1 MLENLQ
7 GIGPKTINMLNMMG
21 IYNVLDLLRYYPC
34 RYDIL
39 KRSDISNLRSRD
51 RVVTSGVIDGQP
63 TMIFITEKFR
73 KIIFRVNT
81 GSGILNITVYNR
93 NSLYKDLAQ
102 GKVVTVIGIYD
113 RSKNTVIASS
123 VRFEELPVSPKID
136 SVYRLYNVMSKKGF
150 EKVLKS
156 GMDFILNDS
165 DMDVDSDINRDID
178 KDRDRDVDREL
189 ARVLQGSLPDFII
202 DRYNFL
208 SVRKAIAEVHH
219 PSDITMLKRARKRL
233 KYEEMFN
240 YLIRNRYLA
249 KRIRD
254 GKRYIKRR
262 DFSKDV
268 YGFIEKAGIVLS
280 TSQRE
285 CIGEILGDFNRTGR
299 MYRMIMG
306 DRFSG
311 KFLCGMMGCYFNFL
325 AGHKCVILAGSDR
338 ECEYVMGRIGEIGE
352 KMGMRIGVR
361 GGMERDRDRER
372 EMKGDR
378 DRNLVSASDRASD
391 RDRTSASDRDNK
403 VDSEIDGV
411 YNGGVDGL
419 IGEEMGY
426 GAGGSKSEIDYELL
440 GELRGDDSGRTR
452 NSVKDQNGG
461 FIGEAIYIKERE
473 MVNGDVDGAPT
484 GAAEADFWGDFDVV
498 ICNWNL
504 LRADMSKSDVG
515 LCVVYSGAR
524 GLMDFGAL
532 RIFMDCKADILCI
545 SDVAISEKRDGLLYE
560 GLDVSRVSAGNG
572 NGNGMRPVSVDVR
585 VCKSKDRDV
594 VLRDMEACLD
604 RGRSVVVVQS
614 ERGGSGNGVGDGD
627 VIEGVLRGVS
637 GSEMGE
643 MESGFGEVIQEW
655 FGARSEGDKDMDGD
669 KDKGRN
675 RDRNRDVNLNLN
687 VDVDMDRNRNLEIV
701 RDKSLES
708 DRNLESNGNLESV
721 RNRSLESNGDG
732 DKYRNLGSDRNSDR
746 VVLQTGNDS
755 DKGILLREIGE
766 FISGK
771 ARILLISSEEFDW
784 LDSRGMVEDVIC
796 DGNTGMLVIDGG
808 EEYSLARLH
817 GYRCMMAG
825 NDGKLKRGWN
835 RNGNGNGKLMNKD
848 VMGEEI
854 KNGIDNENNRI
865 NKEINDEIKK
875 EIKNEKND
883 EINKEIK
890 NEKNGS
896 NLERTGTNLENKIE
910 EKIEIRNFYNR
921 DSNLIDENGINDLDK
936 ASKEK
941 RNMIFDIILNDN
953 EKDLEFFE
961 NVMNGFV
968 ISDYDFMYKGNEE
981 FDWVRRGAG
990 GMFICNVKKDFN
1002 MMGRV
1007 KDDVDKYFELF
1018 LDNSTWSE
1026 KVLRG

>member
-165 DMDVDSDINRDID
+165 DMDVDGDINRDID
-178 KDRDRDVDREL
+178 KDGERDVDREL

-372 EMKGDR
+372 NMKGDR
-378 DRNLVSASDRASD
+378 DRNLVSTSDRTND
-391 RDRTSASDRDNK
+391 RDRTSVSDRDNK
-403 VDSEIDGV
+403 VGSEIDGV

-426 GAGGSKSEIDYELL
+426 GAGGSKSDIDYDLL

-461 FIGEAIYIKERE
+461 FIGEAIYNKERK
-473 MVNGDVDGAPT
+473 MVNGDADGAPA
-484 GAAEADFWGDFDVV
+484 GASEADFWGDFDVV

-545 SDVAISEKRDGLLYE
+545 SDVAISEKRDVLLYE
-560 GLDVSRVSAGNG
+560 GLDVSRVSAGD
-572 NGNGMRPVSVDVR
+572 GMRPVSVDVR
-585 VCKSKDRDV
+585 VCKGKDRDA

-614 ERGGSGNGVGDGD
+614 ERGGSGNEVGDGD

-637 GSEMGE
+637 GSEMEE
-643 MESGFGEVIQEW
+643 MESGFGEAVQEW
-655 FGARSEGDKDMDGD
+655 FGARSGGDMDGD
-669 KDKGRN
+669 A
-675 RDRNRDVNLNLN
+675 
-687 VDVDMDRNRNLEIV
+687 
-701 RDKSLES
+701 
-708 DRNLESNGNLESV
+708 
-721 RNRSLESNGDG
+721 DG

-784 LDSRGMVEDVIC
+784 LDSRGMVENIIC
-796 DGNTGMLVIDGG
+796 DGNMGMLVIDGG

-825 NDGKLKRGWN
+825 DDGKLKRGWN
-835 RNGNGNGKLMNKD
+835 GNGKMINKEA
-848 VMGEEI
+848 MGEEI
-854 KNGIDNENNRI
+854 KNGIKNGNNRI
-865 NKEINDEIKK
+865 NKEVSK
-875 EIKNEKND
+875 

-921 DSNLIDENGINDLDK
+921 ESDLIEEKGINDLDK

-1002 MMGRV
+1002 MMERV

-1018 LDNSTWSE
+1018 LDNSTWSV

>member
-165 DMDVDSDINRDID
+165 DMDVDGDINRDID
-178 KDRDRDVDREL
+178 KDGDRDVDREL
-189 ARVLQGSLPDFII
+189 ARMLQGSLPDFII

-208 SVRKAIAEVHH
+208 PVRKAIAEVHH

-249 KRIRD
+249 KRIRES
-254 GKRYIKRR
+254 KRYIKRR

-338 ECEYVMGRIGEIGE
+338 ECAYVMGRIGEIGE

-361 GGMERDRDRER
+361 GGMERERDRER
-372 EMKGDR
+372 NMKGDR
-378 DRNLVSASDRASD
+378 DRNLVSASDRTND
-391 RDRTSASDRDNK
+391 RDRTSVSDRDNK
-403 VDSEIDGV
+403 VGSEIDGV

-426 GAGGSKSEIDYELL
+426 GAGGSKSDIDYDLL
-440 GELRGDDSGRTR
+440 GGLRGDDSDRTR

-461 FIGEAIYIKERE
+461 FIGEAIYNKERK
-473 MVNGDVDGAPT
+473 MVNGDADGAPT

-532 RIFMDCKADILCI
+532 RIFMDGKADILCI

-560 GLDVSRVSAGNG
+560 GLDVSRVSAGD
-572 NGNGMRPVSVDVR
+572 GMRPVSVDVR
-585 VCKSKDRDV
+585 VCKGKDRDA

-614 ERGGSGNGVGDGD
+614 ERGGSGNEVGDGD

-637 GSEMGE
+637 GSEMEE
-643 MESGFGEVIQEW
+643 MEIGFGEALQEW
-655 FGARSEGDKDMDGD
+655 FGARSEGDMDGD
-669 KDKGRN
+669 A
-675 RDRNRDVNLNLN
+675 
-687 VDVDMDRNRNLEIV
+687 
-701 RDKSLES
+701 
-708 DRNLESNGNLESV
+708 
-721 RNRSLESNGDG
+721 DG
-732 DKYRNLGSDRNSDR
+732 DMDRNSDR

-755 DKGILLREIGE
+755 DKEILLREIGE

-784 LDSRGMVEDVIC
+784 LDSRGMVEDIIC
-796 DGNTGMLVIDGG
+796 DGNMGMLVIDGG

-825 NDGKLKRGWN
+825 DDGKLKRDW
-835 RNGNGNGKLMNKD
+835 NGNGKMINKEA
-848 VMGEEI
+848 MGEEI
-854 KNGIDNENNRI
+854 KNGIKNGNNRI
-865 NKEINDEIKK
+865 NKEVSK
-875 EIKNEKND
+875 

-921 DSNLIDENGINDLDK
+921 ESDLIEEKGINDLDK

>member
-1 MLENLQ
+1 MDYIRKGVWNMLENLQ

-165 DMDVDSDINRDID
+165 DMDVDGDINRDID
-178 KDRDRDVDREL
+178 KDGERDVDREL

-372 EMKGDR
+372 NMKGDR
-378 DRNLVSASDRASD
+378 DRNLVSTSDRTND
-391 RDRTSASDRDNK
+391 RDRTSVSDRDNK
-403 VDSEIDGV
+403 VGSEIDGV

-426 GAGGSKSEIDYELL
+426 GAGGSKSDIDYDLL

-461 FIGEAIYIKERE
+461 FIGEAIYNKERK
-473 MVNGDVDGAPT
+473 MVNGDADGAPT

-524 GLMDFGAL
+524 GLLDFGAL
-532 RIFMDCKADILCI
+532 RIFMDGKADILCI

-560 GLDVSRVSAGNG
+560 GLDVSRVSAGD
-572 NGNGMRPVSVDVR
+572 GMRPVSVDVR
-585 VCKSKDRDV
+585 VCKGKDRDA

-614 ERGGSGNGVGDGD
+614 ERGGSGNEVGDGD

-637 GSEMGE
+637 GSEMEE
-643 MESGFGEVIQEW
+643 MESGFGEALQEW
-655 FGARSEGDKDMDGD
+655 FGARSEGDMDGN
-669 KDKGRN
+669 RN
-675 RDRNRDVNLNLN
+675 VNLN
-687 VDVDMDRNRNLEIV
+687 VDVDGNLVSGDRSLESDRNLEENRNLESV

-708 DRNLESNGNLESV
+708 DR
-721 RNRSLESNGDG
+721 DG
-732 DKYRNLGSDRNSDR
+732 DKYSNLGSDRNSDR

-784 LDSRGMVEDVIC
+784 LDSRGMVEDIIC
-796 DGNTGMLVIDGG
+796 VGNMGMLVIDGG

-835 RNGNGNGKLMNKD
+835 GNGKMINKEA
-848 VMGEEI
+848 MGEEI
-854 KNGIDNENNRI
+854 KNGIKNGNNRI
-865 NKEINDEIKK
+865 NKEVSK
-875 EIKNEKND
+875 

-921 DSNLIDENGINDLDK
+921 ESDLIEEKGINDLDK

>member
-21 IYNVLDLLRYYPC
+21 IYNVFDLIRYYPC

-165 DMDVDSDINRDID
+165 DMDVDGDINRDID
-178 KDRDRDVDREL
+178 KDGDRDVDREL

-208 SVRKAIAEVHH
+208 PVRKAIAEVHH

-285 CIGEILGDFNRTGR
+285 CIGDILGDFNRTGR

-372 EMKGDR
+372 NMKGDR

-391 RDRTSASDRDNK
+391 RDNK
-403 VDSEIDGV
+403 VGSEIDGASD
-411 YNGGVDGL
+411 GGFDGL

-426 GAGGSKSEIDYELL
+426 GAGGSKSEIDYDLL
-440 GELRGDDSGRTR
+440 GELRGDVSDRAR
-452 NSVKDQNGG
+452 DSVKAQNGG
-461 FIGEAIYIKERE
+461 FIGEAIYNKERE
-473 MVNGDVDGAPT
+473 MVNGDADGAVV
-484 GAAEADFWGDFDVV
+484 GASEADFWGDFDVV

-585 VCKSKDRDV
+585 VCKGKDRDA

-614 ERGGSGNGVGDGD
+614 ERGGSGNGAGDGD

-643 MESGFGEVIQEW
+643 MEIGFGEALQEW
-655 FGARSEGDKDMDGD
+655 FGARSEGEMDGD
-669 KDKGRN
+669 VDGDM
-675 RDRNRDVNLNLN
+675 DRNVNLN
-687 VDVDMDRNRNLEIV
+687 VDGNLVSGDRSLESDRNLESV

-708 DRNLESNGNLESV
+708 DR
-721 RNRSLESNGDG
+721 DG

-766 FISGK
+766 FMSGK

-784 LDSRGMVEDVIC
+784 LDSRGMVEDIIC
-796 DGNTGMLVIDGG
+796 DGNMGMLVIDGG

-835 RNGNGNGKLMNKD
+835 GNGKLMNKD

-854 KNGIDNENNRI
+854 KNG
-865 NKEINDEIKK
+865 
-875 EIKNEKND
+875 
-883 EINKEIK
+883 
-890 NEKNGS
+890 KNGS

-921 DSNLIDENGINDLDK
+921 ESDLIEEKSINDLDK

-1002 MMGRV
+1002 MMERV

>member
-150 EKVLKS
+150 EKILKS

-165 DMDVDSDINRDID
+165 DMDVDGDINRDID
-178 KDRDRDVDREL
+178 KDGDRDVDREL
-189 ARVLQGSLPDFII
+189 ARMLQGSLPDFII

-268 YGFIEKAGIVLS
+268 YGFIEEEGIVLS

-306 DRFSG
+306 DRYSG

-325 AGHKCVILAGSDR
+325 AGHKCVILVGSDR

-361 GGMERDRDRER
+361 GGMERDRDR
-372 EMKGDR
+372 
-378 DRNLVSASDRASD
+378 NLVSASDRASD
-391 RDRTSASDRDNK
+391 RDNK
-403 VDSEIDGV
+403 VGSEIDGV

-426 GAGGSKSEIDYELL
+426 GAGGSKSDIDYDLL
-440 GELRGDDSGRTR
+440 GELRGDDSGRIR

-461 FIGEAIYIKERE
+461 FIGEAIYNKERE
-473 MVNGDVDGAPT
+473 MVNGDADGAPT
-484 GAAEADFWGDFDVV
+484 GASEADFWGDFDVV

-515 LCVVYSGAR
+515 LCVVYSGVR

-585 VCKSKDRDV
+585 VCKGKDRDA

-643 MESGFGEVIQEW
+643 MEIGFGEAVQEW
-655 FGARSEGDKDMDGD
+655 FGARCEGDIDGD
-669 KDKGRN
+669 IDGDVDGDM
-675 RDRNRDVNLNLN
+675 DRNRNVNLN
-687 VDVDMDRNRNLEIV
+687 VDVDGNSVSGDR
-701 RDKSLES
+701 SLES
-708 DRNLESNGNLESV
+708 DRNLEENRNLESV
-721 RNRSLESNGDG
+721 GDRSLESNGD
-732 DKYRNLGSDRNSDR
+732 KYRNLESDRNSDR

-784 LDSRGMVEDVIC
+784 LDSRGMVEDIIC
-796 DGNTGMLVIDGG
+796 DGNMGMLVIDGG

-825 NDGKLKRGWN
+825 NNGKLKRDW
-835 RNGNGNGKLMNKD
+835 NGNGKLMNKD

-854 KNGIDNENNRI
+854 KNGIKNGIKNENNR
-865 NKEINDEIKK
+865 
-875 EIKNEKND
+875 
-883 EINKEIK
+883 INKEIK

-921 DSNLIDENGINDLDK
+921 ESDLIEEKGINDLDK

>member
-1 MLENLQ
+1 MDYIRKGVWNMLENLQ

-21 IYNVLDLLRYYPC
+21 IYNVLDLIRYYPC

-178 KDRDRDVDREL
+178 KDGDRDVDREL
-189 ARVLQGSLPDFII
+189 ARMLQGSLPDFII

-208 SVRKAIAEVHH
+208 PVRKAIVEVHH

-311 KFLCGMMGCYFNFL
+311 NFLCGMMGCYFNFL
-325 AGHKCVILAGSDR
+325 AGHKCVILVGSDR

-361 GGMERDRDRER
+361 GGMERERDRER
-372 EMKGDR
+372 NMKGDR
-378 DRNLVSASDRASD
+378 DRNLVSASDRTND
-391 RDRTSASDRDNK
+391 RDRTSVSDRDNK
-403 VDSEIDGV
+403 VGSEIDGV

-426 GAGGSKSEIDYELL
+426 GAGGSKSDIDYDLL

-461 FIGEAIYIKERE
+461 FIGESIYNKERK
-473 MVNGDVDGAPT
+473 MVNGDADGAPT

-560 GLDVSRVSAGNG
+560 GLDVSRVSAGD
-572 NGNGMRPVSVDVR
+572 GMRPVSVDVR
-585 VCKSKDRDV
+585 VCKGKDRDA

-614 ERGGSGNGVGDGD
+614 ERGGSGNEVGDGD
-627 VIEGVLRGVS
+627 VIEGVLRDVS
-637 GSEMGE
+637 GSEMEE
-643 MESGFGEVIQEW
+643 MESGFGEALQEW
-655 FGARSEGDKDMDGD
+655 FGARSEGDMDGN
-669 KDKGRN
+669 RN
-675 RDRNRDVNLNLN
+675 VNLN
-687 VDVDMDRNRNLEIV
+687 VDVDGNLVSGDR
-701 RDKSLES
+701 SLES
-708 DRNLESNGNLESV
+708 DR
-721 RNRSLESNGDG
+721 DG

-784 LDSRGMVEDVIC
+784 LDSRGMVEDIIC
-796 DGNTGMLVIDGG
+796 DGNMGMLVIDGG

-825 NDGKLKRGWN
+825 DDGKLKRGWN
-835 RNGNGNGKLMNKD
+835 GNGKMINKEA
-848 VMGEEI
+848 MGEEI
-854 KNGIDNENNRI
+854 KNG
-865 NKEINDEIKK
+865 
-875 EIKNEKND
+875 
-883 EINKEIK
+883 IK

-921 DSNLIDENGINDLDK
+921 ESDLIEEKGINDLDK

-1002 MMGRV
+1002 MMERV

>member
-156 GMDFILNDS
+156 GMDFILIDS

-178 KDRDRDVDREL
+178 KDGDSDVDREL

-208 SVRKAIAEVHH
+208 PVRKAIAEVHH

-285 CIGEILGDFNRTGR
+285 CIGDILGDFNRTGR

-325 AGHKCVILAGSDR
+325 AGHKCVILVGSDR

-378 DRNLVSASDRASD
+378 DLVSASDRASD
-391 RDRTSASDRDNK
+391 RDRASDSDRDNK
-403 VDSEIDGV
+403 VGSEIDGV

-426 GAGGSKSEIDYELL
+426 GAGGSKSDIDYDLL
-440 GELRGDDSGRTR
+440 GELRGDVSDRTR

-461 FIGEAIYIKERE
+461 FIGEVIYNKERE
-473 MVNGDVDGAPT
+473 MVNGDADGVAE

-572 NGNGMRPVSVDVR
+572 NGNGNGMRPVSVDVR
-585 VCKSKDRDV
+585 VCKGKDRDA

-643 MESGFGEVIQEW
+643 MEIGFGEALQEW
-655 FGARSEGDKDMDGD
+655 FGARSEGDIDGD
-669 KDKGRN
+669 
-675 RDRNRDVNLNLN
+675 
-687 VDVDMDRNRNLEIV
+687 VDGDMDRNRNVNLNV
-701 RDKSLES
+701 DGDGNSVSGDRSLES
-708 DRNLESNGNLESV
+708 DR
-721 RNRSLESNGDG
+721 DG

-766 FISGK
+766 FMSGK

-784 LDSRGMVEDVIC
+784 LDSRGMVEDIIC
-796 DGNTGMLVIDGG
+796 DGNMGMLVIDGG

-825 NDGKLKRGWN
+825 NDGKLKRDW
-835 RNGNGNGKLMNKD
+835 NGNGKLMNKD

-854 KNGIDNENNRI
+854 KNGIKNGNNRI
-865 NKEINDEIKK
+865 NKEINKVINKEKK
-875 EIKNEKND
+875 NEKNNEIKNEKND
-883 EINKEIK
+883 
-890 NEKNGS
+890 S
-896 NLERTGTNLENKIE
+896 NLEKTGTNLENKIE

-921 DSNLIDENGINDLDK
+921 KSDLIEEKGINDLDK

-1002 MMGRV
+1002 MMERV

>member
-21 IYNVLDLLRYYPC
+21 IYNVLDLIRYYPC

-165 DMDVDSDINRDID
+165 DMDVDGDINRDID
-178 KDRDRDVDREL
+178 KDGDRDVDREL
-189 ARVLQGSLPDFII
+189 ARMLQGSLPDFII

-208 SVRKAIAEVHH
+208 PVRKAIAEVHH

-249 KRIRD
+249 KRIRES
-254 GKRYIKRR
+254 KRYIKRR

-311 KFLCGMMGCYFNFL
+311 NFLCGMMGCYFNFL
-325 AGHKCVILAGSDR
+325 AGHKCVILVGSDR

-361 GGMERDRDRER
+361 GGMERERDRER
-372 EMKGDR
+372 NMKGDR
-378 DRNLVSASDRASD
+378 DRNLVSASDRTND
-391 RDRTSASDRDNK
+391 RDRTSVSDRDNK
-403 VDSEIDGV
+403 VGSEIDGV

-426 GAGGSKSEIDYELL
+426 GAGGSKSDIDYDLL

-461 FIGEAIYIKERE
+461 FIGEAIYNKERK
-473 MVNGDVDGAPT
+473 MVNGDADGAPT

-515 LCVVYSGAR
+515 LCGVYRGAR

-560 GLDVSRVSAGNG
+560 GLDVSRVSAGD
-572 NGNGMRPVSVDVR
+572 GMRPVSVDVR
-585 VCKSKDRDV
+585 VCKGKDRDA

-614 ERGGSGNGVGDGD
+614 ERGGSGNEVGDGD
-627 VIEGVLRGVS
+627 VIEGVLRDVS
-637 GSEMGE
+637 GSEMEE
-643 MESGFGEVIQEW
+643 MESGFGEALQEW
-655 FGARSEGDKDMDGD
+655 FGARSEGDMDGN
-669 KDKGRN
+669 RN
-675 RDRNRDVNLNLN
+675 VNLN
-687 VDVDMDRNRNLEIV
+687 VDVDGNLVSGDR
-701 RDKSLES
+701 SLES
-708 DRNLESNGNLESV
+708 DR
-721 RNRSLESNGDG
+721 DG

-784 LDSRGMVEDVIC
+784 LDSRGMVEDIIC
-796 DGNTGMLVIDGG
+796 DGNMGMLVIDGG

-825 NDGKLKRGWN
+825 DDGKLKRGW
-835 RNGNGNGKLMNKD
+835 NGNGKLMNKD

-854 KNGIDNENNRI
+854 KNGIKNGNNRI
-865 NKEINDEIKK
+865 NKEVSK
-875 EIKNEKND
+875 

-921 DSNLIDENGINDLDK
+921 ESDLIEEKGINDLDK

>member
-165 DMDVDSDINRDID
+165 DMDVDSDINRNID
-178 KDRDRDVDREL
+178 KNGDRDVDREL
-189 ARVLQGSLPDFII
+189 ARMLQGSLPDFII

-208 SVRKAIAEVHH
+208 PVRKAIAEVHH

-325 AGHKCVILAGSDR
+325 AGHKCVILVGSDR

-361 GGMERDRDRER
+361 GGMERDRDRGR
-372 EMKGDR
+372 NMKGDG
-378 DRNLVSASDRASD
+378 DRNRNLASASDMDRNSDGASD
-391 RDRTSASDRDNK
+391 GVSDRTSDRTSASDRDNK
-403 VDSEIDGV
+403 VGSEIDGV

-419 IGEEMGY
+419 IGEEMDY
-426 GAGGSKSEIDYELL
+426 GAVGSKSDIDYDLL
-440 GELRGDDSGRTR
+440 GELRGDVSDRAR
-452 NSVKDQNGG
+452 NSVKAQNGG
-461 FIGEAIYIKERE
+461 FIGEAIYNKERE
-473 MVNGDVDGAPT
+473 MVNGDADGAVV

-504 LRADMSKSDVG
+504 LRADMCKSDVG

-524 GLMDFGAL
+524 GLLDFGAL

-585 VCKSKDRDV
+585 VCKGKDRDA

-604 RGRSVVVVQS
+604 MGRSVVVVQS
-614 ERGGSGNGVGDGD
+614 EKGGSGNGAGDGD

-643 MESGFGEVIQEW
+643 MESGFGEVLQEW

-669 KDKGRN
+669 KDK
-675 RDRNRDVNLNLN
+675 D
-687 VDVDMDRNRNLEIV
+687 RNLESV

-708 DRNLESNGNLESV
+708 DRNLESNWNLESV

-784 LDSRGMVEDVIC
+784 LDSRGIVEDVIC

-808 EEYSLARLH
+808 RSIVWL
-817 GYRCMMAG
+817 GCT
-825 NDGKLKRGWN
+825 
-835 RNGNGNGKLMNKD
+835 
-848 VMGEEI
+848 
-854 KNGIDNENNRI
+854 GI
-865 NKEINDEIKK
+865 
-875 EIKNEKND
+875 
-883 EINKEIK
+883 
-890 NEKNGS
+890 G
-896 NLERTGTNLENKIE
+896 
-910 EKIEIRNFYNR
+910 
-921 DSNLIDENGINDLDK
+921 
-936 ASKEK
+936 
-941 RNMIFDIILNDN
+941 
-953 EKDLEFFE
+953 
-961 NVMNGFV
+961 V
-968 ISDYDFMYKGNEE
+968 
-981 FDWVRRGAG
+981 
-990 GMFICNVKKDFN
+990 
-1002 MMGRV
+1002 
-1007 KDDVDKYFELF
+1007 
-1018 LDNSTWSE
+1018 
-1026 KVLRG
+1026 

>member
-1 MLENLQ
+1 MDYIRKGVWNMLENLQ

-21 IYNVLDLLRYYPC
+21 IYNVLDLIRYYPC

-178 KDRDRDVDREL
+178 KDGDRDVDREL
-189 ARVLQGSLPDFII
+189 ARMLQGSLPDFII

-208 SVRKAIAEVHH
+208 PVRKAIVEVHH

-311 KFLCGMMGCYFNFL
+311 NFLCGMMGCYFNFL
-325 AGHKCVILAGSDR
+325 AGHKCVILVGSDR

-361 GGMERDRDRER
+361 GGMERERDRER
-372 EMKGDR
+372 NMKGDR
-378 DRNLVSASDRASD
+378 DRNLVSASDRTND
-391 RDRTSASDRDNK
+391 RDRTSVSDRDNK
-403 VDSEIDGV
+403 VGSEIDGV

-426 GAGGSKSEIDYELL
+426 GAGGSKSDIDYDLL

-461 FIGEAIYIKERE
+461 FIGESIYNKERK
-473 MVNGDVDGAPT
+473 MVNGDADGAPT

-524 GLMDFGAL
+524 GLLDFGAL
-532 RIFMDCKADILCI
+532 RIFMDGKADILCI

-560 GLDVSRVSAGNG
+560 GLDVSRVSAGD
-572 NGNGMRPVSVDVR
+572 GMRPVSVDVR
-585 VCKSKDRDV
+585 VCKGKDRDA

-614 ERGGSGNGVGDGD
+614 ERGGSGNEVGDGD
-627 VIEGVLRGVS
+627 VIEGVLRDVS
-637 GSEMGE
+637 GSEMEE
-643 MESGFGEVIQEW
+643 MESGFGEALQEW
-655 FGARSEGDKDMDGD
+655 FGARSEGDMDGN
-669 KDKGRN
+669 RN
-675 RDRNRDVNLNLN
+675 VNLN
-687 VDVDMDRNRNLEIV
+687 VDVDGNLVSGDRSLESDRNLEENRNLESV

-708 DRNLESNGNLESV
+708 DR
-721 RNRSLESNGDG
+721 DG

-784 LDSRGMVEDVIC
+784 LDSRGMVEDIIC
-796 DGNTGMLVIDGG
+796 DGNMGMLVIDGG

-825 NDGKLKRGWN
+825 DDGKLKRGWN
-835 RNGNGNGKLMNKD
+835 GNGKMINKEA
-848 VMGEEI
+848 MGEEI
-854 KNGIDNENNRI
+854 KNG
-865 NKEINDEIKK
+865 
-875 EIKNEKND
+875 
-883 EINKEIK
+883 IK

-921 DSNLIDENGINDLDK
+921 ESDLIEEKGINDLDK

-1002 MMGRV
+1002 MMERV

>member
-165 DMDVDSDINRDID
+165 DMDVDGDINRDID
-178 KDRDRDVDREL
+178 KDGDRDVDREL

-208 SVRKAIAEVHH
+208 PVRKAIAEVHH

-325 AGHKCVILAGSDR
+325 AGHKCVILVGSDR

-378 DRNLVSASDRASD
+378 DRNLVSASDR
-391 RDRTSASDRDNK
+391 DRTSANDRASDRDNK
-403 VDSEIDGV
+403 VGSEIDGV

-426 GAGGSKSEIDYELL
+426 GAGGSKSDIDYDLL

-452 NSVKDQNGG
+452 NSVKAQNGG
-461 FIGEAIYIKERE
+461 FIGEAIYNKERE
-473 MVNGDVDGAPT
+473 MVNGDADGAPT

-585 VCKSKDRDV
+585 VCKGKDRDA

-643 MESGFGEVIQEW
+643 MESGFGEVLQEW
-655 FGARSEGDKDMDGD
+655 FGARSEGDMDGD
-669 KDKGRN
+669 VDGDM
-675 RDRNRDVNLNLN
+675 DRNRNVNLN
-687 VDVDMDRNRNLEIV
+687 VDVDGNLVSGDR
-701 RDKSLES
+701 SLES
-708 DRNLESNGNLESV
+708 DRNLEENRNLESV
-721 RNRSLESNGDG
+721 GDRSLESNG

-784 LDSRGMVEDVIC
+784 LDSRGMVEDIIC
-796 DGNTGMLVIDGG
+796 DGNMGMLVIDGG

-825 NDGKLKRGWN
+825 NDGKLKRDWN
-835 RNGNGNGKLMNKD
+835 GDGKLMNKD

-854 KNGIDNENNRI
+854 KNG
-865 NKEINDEIKK
+865 
-875 EIKNEKND
+875 
-883 EINKEIK
+883 IK

-921 DSNLIDENGINDLDK
+921 ESDLIEEKGINDLDK

-1002 MMGRV
+1002 MMERV

>member
-39 KRSDISNLRSRD
+39 NSSDISNLRSRD

-178 KDRDRDVDREL
+178 KDGDRDVDMEL

-249 KRIRD
+249 KRIRES
-254 GKRYIKRR
+254 KRYIKRR

-325 AGHKCVILAGSDR
+325 AGHKCVILVGSDR

-361 GGMERDRDRER
+361 GGMERDRDMGRN
-372 EMKGDR
+372 MKGDR
-378 DRNLVSASDRASD
+378 KGNLVSASDRASD
-391 RDRTSASDRDNK
+391 RDRTSDRANK
-403 VDSEIDGV
+403 VGSEIDGV

-426 GAGGSKSEIDYELL
+426 GAGGSKSDIDYDLL
-440 GELRGDDSGRTR
+440 GELRGDVSDRTR

-461 FIGEAIYIKERE
+461 FIGEAIYNKERE
-473 MVNGDVDGAPT
+473 MVNGDADGVAE

-585 VCKSKDRDV
+585 VCKGKDRDA

-604 RGRSVVVVQS
+604 MGRSVVVVQS
-614 ERGGSGNGVGDGD
+614 EKGGSGNGAGDGD

-643 MESGFGEVIQEW
+643 MESGFGEVLQEW

-669 KDKGRN
+669 KDK
-675 RDRNRDVNLNLN
+675 D
-687 VDVDMDRNRNLEIV
+687 RNLESV

-708 DRNLESNGNLESV
+708 DRNLESNWNLESV

-784 LDSRGMVEDVIC
+784 LDSRGIVEDVIC

-825 NDGKLKRGWN
+825 DDGKLKRDL
-835 RNGNGNGKLMNKD
+835 NGNGNGKLMNKD

-865 NKEINDEIKK
+865 NNKINK
-875 EIKNEKND
+875 EIKSENNNEIKNK
-883 EINKEIK
+883 EIDKEIK

-921 DSNLIDENGINDLDK
+921 ESNLIEEKGINDLAK

-990 GMFICNVKKDFN
+990 GMFICNVKRDFN

-1026 KVLRG
+1026 KVLWG

>member
-165 DMDVDSDINRDID
+165 DMDVDGDINRDID
-178 KDRDRDVDREL
+178 KDGERDVDREL

-372 EMKGDR
+372 NMKGDR
-378 DRNLVSASDRASD
+378 DRNLVSTSDRTND
-391 RDRTSASDRDNK
+391 RDRTSVSDRDNK
-403 VDSEIDGV
+403 VGSEIDGV

-426 GAGGSKSEIDYELL
+426 GAGGSKSDIDYDLL

-461 FIGEAIYIKERE
+461 FIGEAIYNKERK
-473 MVNGDVDGAPT
+473 MVNGDADGAPT

-524 GLMDFGAL
+524 GLLDFGAL
-532 RIFMDCKADILCI
+532 RIFMDGKADILCI

-560 GLDVSRVSAGNG
+560 GLDVSRVSAGD
-572 NGNGMRPVSVDVR
+572 GMRPVSVDVR
-585 VCKSKDRDV
+585 VCKGKDRDA

-614 ERGGSGNGVGDGD
+614 ERGGSGNEVGDGD

-637 GSEMGE
+637 GSEMEE
-643 MESGFGEVIQEW
+643 MESGFGEALQEW
-655 FGARSEGDKDMDGD
+655 FGARSEGDMDGN
-669 KDKGRN
+669 RN
-675 RDRNRDVNLNLN
+675 VNLN
-687 VDVDMDRNRNLEIV
+687 VDVDGNLVSGDR
-701 RDKSLES
+701 SLES
-708 DRNLESNGNLESV
+708 DR
-721 RNRSLESNGDG
+721 DG

-784 LDSRGMVEDVIC
+784 LDSRGMVEDIIC
-796 DGNTGMLVIDGG
+796 VGNMGMLVIDGG

-835 RNGNGNGKLMNKD
+835 GNGKMINKEA
-848 VMGEEI
+848 MGEEI
-854 KNGIDNENNRI
+854 KNGIKNGNNRI
-865 NKEINDEIKK
+865 NKEVSK
-875 EIKNEKND
+875 

-921 DSNLIDENGINDLDK
+921 ESDLIEEKGINDLDK

>member
-178 KDRDRDVDREL
+178 KEGDRDVDREL

-208 SVRKAIAEVHH
+208 PVRKAIAEVHH

-240 YLIRNRYLA
+240 YLLRNRYLA

-285 CIGEILGDFNRTGR
+285 CIGDILGDFNRVGR

-325 AGHKCVILAGSDR
+325 AGHKCVILVGSDR

-361 GGMERDRDRER
+361 GGMERDRDMER
-372 EMKGDR
+372 NMKGDR
-378 DRNLVSASDRASD
+378 KGNLVSASDRASD
-391 RDRTSASDRDNK
+391 MDRTSDSDRDNK
-403 VDSEIDGV
+403 VGSEIDGV

-426 GAGGSKSEIDYELL
+426 GAGGSKSDIDYDLL
-440 GELRGDDSGRTR
+440 GELRGDVSDRAR

-461 FIGEAIYIKERE
+461 FIGEAIYNKERE
-473 MVNGDVDGAPT
+473 MVNGDADGVAE

-504 LRADMSKSDVG
+504 LRADMSKCDVG

-572 NGNGMRPVSVDVR
+572 NGMRPVSVDVR
-585 VCKSKDRDV
+585 VCKGKDRDA

-614 ERGGSGNGVGDGD
+614 ERGESGNGVGDGD

-643 MESGFGEVIQEW
+643 MEIGFGEALQEW
-655 FGARSEGDKDMDGD
+655 FGARSEGDMDGD
-669 KDKGRN
+669 
-675 RDRNRDVNLNLN
+675 
-687 VDVDMDRNRNLEIV
+687 VDGDMDRNRNVNLNVDGNLGSGDRSLESDRNLESV

-708 DRNLESNGNLESV
+708 DR
-721 RNRSLESNGDG
+721 DG

-746 VVLQTGNDS
+746 VVLQTRNDS

-784 LDSRGMVEDVIC
+784 LDSRGMVEDIIC
-796 DGNTGMLVIDGG
+796 DGNMGMLVIDGG

-835 RNGNGNGKLMNKD
+835 GNGKLMNKE

-854 KNGIDNENNRI
+854 KNENNRI
-865 NKEINDEIKK
+865 NKVINK
-875 EIKNEKND
+875 EIKNEKN
-883 EINKEIK
+883 NEIK

-921 DSNLIDENGINDLDK
+921 ESDLIEEKSINDLDK

>member
-1 MLENLQ
+1 MDYIRKGVWNMLENLQ

-178 KDRDRDVDREL
+178 KDGDRDVDREL

-361 GGMERDRDRER
+361 GGMERERDRER
-372 EMKGDR
+372 NMKGDR
-378 DRNLVSASDRASD
+378 ARNRNLASASDMDRNIDGASD
-391 RDRTSASDRDNK
+391 
-403 VDSEIDGV
+403 
-411 YNGGVDGL
+411 GGFDGL

-426 GAGGSKSEIDYELL
+426 GAGGSKSEIDYDLL
-440 GELRGDDSGRTR
+440 GELRGDVSDRAR
-452 NSVKDQNGG
+452 DSVKAQNGG
-461 FIGEAIYIKERE
+461 FIGEAIYNKERE
-473 MVNGDVDGAPT
+473 MVNGAADGAAV

-504 LRADMSKSDVG
+504 LRADMCKSDVG
-515 LCVVYSGAR
+515 LCLVYSGAR

-585 VCKSKDRDV
+585 VCKGKDRDV

-614 ERGGSGNGVGDGD
+614 ERGGSGNEVGDGD

-643 MESGFGEVIQEW
+643 MEIGFGEALQEW
-655 FGARSEGDKDMDGD
+655 FGARSEGDIDGD
-669 KDKGRN
+669 
-675 RDRNRDVNLNLN
+675 
-687 VDVDMDRNRNLEIV
+687 VDGDMDRNRNVNLNV
-701 RDKSLES
+701 DGDGNSVSGDRSLES
-708 DRNLESNGNLESV
+708 DRNLEENRNLESV
-721 RNRSLESNGDG
+721 GDRSLESNGD
-732 DKYRNLGSDRNSDR
+732 KYRNLESDRNSDR

-784 LDSRGMVEDVIC
+784 LDSRGMVENIIC
-796 DGNTGMLVIDGG
+796 DGNMGMLVIDGG

-825 NDGKLKRGWN
+825 NDGKLKRDW
-835 RNGNGNGKLMNKD
+835 NGNGKLMNKD

-854 KNGIDNENNRI
+854 KNGIKNENNRI
-865 NKEINDEIKK
+865 NKEI
-875 EIKNEKND
+875 KNEKN
-883 EINKEIK
+883 NEIK

-896 NLERTGTNLENKIE
+896 NLERIGTNLENKIE

-921 DSNLIDENGINDLDK
+921 ESDLIEEKCINDLDK

-1002 MMGRV
+1002 MMERV

>member
-1 MLENLQ
+1 MDYIRKGVWNMLENLQ

-165 DMDVDSDINRDID
+165 DMDVDGDINRDID
-178 KDRDRDVDREL
+178 KDGDRDVDREL
-189 ARVLQGSLPDFII
+189 ARMLQGSLPDFII

-208 SVRKAIAEVHH
+208 PVRKAIAEVHH

-249 KRIRD
+249 KRIRES
-254 GKRYIKRR
+254 KRYIKRR

-325 AGHKCVILAGSDR
+325 AGHKCVILVGSDR

-372 EMKGDR
+372 NMKG
-378 DRNLVSASDRASD
+378 DRNLVSASDRTND
-391 RDRTSASDRDNK
+391 RDRTSVSDRDNK
-403 VDSEIDGV
+403 VGSEIDGV

-426 GAGGSKSEIDYELL
+426 GAGGSKSDIDYDLL
-440 GELRGDDSGRTR
+440 GELRGDDSDRTR

-461 FIGEAIYIKERE
+461 FIGEAIYNKERK
-473 MVNGDVDGAPT
+473 MVNGDADGVAA
-484 GAAEADFWGDFDVV
+484 GASEADFWGDFDVV

-504 LRADMSKSDVG
+504 LRADMCKSDVG

-524 GLMDFGAL
+524 GLLDFGAL
-532 RIFMDCKADILCI
+532 RIFMDGKADILCI

-572 NGNGMRPVSVDVR
+572 NGMRPVSVDVR
-585 VCKSKDRDV
+585 VCKGKDRDA

-614 ERGGSGNGVGDGD
+614 ERGGSGNEVGDGD

-643 MESGFGEVIQEW
+643 MEIGFGEALQEW
-655 FGARSEGDKDMDGD
+655 FGARSEGDMDGD
-669 KDKGRN
+669 
-675 RDRNRDVNLNLN
+675 V
-687 VDVDMDRNRNLEIV
+687 
-701 RDKSLES
+701 
-708 DRNLESNGNLESV
+708 
-721 RNRSLESNGDG
+721 DG
-732 DKYRNLGSDRNSDR
+732 DMDRNSDR

-766 FISGK
+766 FMSGK

-784 LDSRGMVEDVIC
+784 LDSRGMVENIIC
-796 DGNTGMLVIDGG
+796 DGNMGMLVIDGG

-825 NDGKLKRGWN
+825 NDGKLKRDWN
-835 RNGNGNGKLMNKD
+835 RNGKMMNKE

-854 KNGIDNENNRI
+854 KN
-865 NKEINDEIKK
+865 
-875 EIKNEKND
+875 EKND
-883 EINKEIK
+883 
-890 NEKNGS
+890 S

-921 DSNLIDENGINDLDK
+921 ESDLIEEKGINDLDK

>member
-21 IYNVLDLLRYYPC
+21 IYNVLDLIRYYPC

-165 DMDVDSDINRDID
+165 DMDVDGDINRDID
-178 KDRDRDVDREL
+178 KDGERDVDREL

-361 GGMERDRDRER
+361 GGMERDRDRAR
-372 EMKGDR
+372 NMKGDR
-378 DRNLVSASDRASD
+378 DRNLVSTSDRTND
-391 RDRTSASDRDNK
+391 RDRTSVSDRDNK
-403 VDSEIDGV
+403 VGSEIDGV

-426 GAGGSKSEIDYELL
+426 GAGGSKSDIDYDLL

-461 FIGEAIYIKERE
+461 FIGEAIYNKERK
-473 MVNGDVDGAPT
+473 MVNGDADGAPT
-484 GAAEADFWGDFDVV
+484 GASEADFWGDFDVV

-532 RIFMDCKADILCI
+532 RIFMDGKADILCI
-545 SDVAISEKRDGLLYE
+545 SDVAISEKRDVLLYE
-560 GLDVSRVSAGNG
+560 GLDVSRVSAGD
-572 NGNGMRPVSVDVR
+572 GMRPVSVDVR
-585 VCKSKDRDV
+585 VCKGKDRDA

-614 ERGGSGNGVGDGD
+614 ERGVSGNEVGDGD

-637 GSEMGE
+637 GSEMEE
-643 MESGFGEVIQEW
+643 MESGFGEAVQEW
-655 FGARSEGDKDMDGD
+655 FGARSGGDMDGAA
-669 KDKGRN
+669 
-675 RDRNRDVNLNLN
+675 
-687 VDVDMDRNRNLEIV
+687 
-701 RDKSLES
+701 
-708 DRNLESNGNLESV
+708 
-721 RNRSLESNGDG
+721 DG

-784 LDSRGMVEDVIC
+784 LDSRGMVEDIIC
-796 DGNTGMLVIDGG
+796 DGNMGMLVIDGG

-825 NDGKLKRGWN
+825 DDGKLKRGWN
-835 RNGNGNGKLMNKD
+835 GNGKMINKEA
-848 VMGEEI
+848 MGEEI
-854 KNGIDNENNRI
+854 KNGIKNGNNRI
-865 NKEINDEIKK
+865 NKEVSK
-875 EIKNEKND
+875 

-921 DSNLIDENGINDLDK
+921 ESDLIEEKGINDLDK

>member
-165 DMDVDSDINRDID
+165 DMDVDGDINRDID
-178 KDRDRDVDREL
+178 KDGDRDVDREL
-189 ARVLQGSLPDFII
+189 ARMLQGSLPDFII

-208 SVRKAIAEVHH
+208 PVRKAIAEVHH

-249 KRIRD
+249 KRIRE

-361 GGMERDRDRER
+361 GGMERERDRER
-372 EMKGDR
+372 NMKGDR
-378 DRNLVSASDRASD
+378 DRNLVSASDRTND
-391 RDRTSASDRDNK
+391 RDRTSVSDRDNK
-403 VDSEIDGV
+403 VGSEIDGV

-426 GAGGSKSEIDYELL
+426 GAGGSKSDIDYDLL

-461 FIGEAIYIKERE
+461 FIGEAIYNKERK
-473 MVNGDVDGAPT
+473 MVNGDADGAPT
-484 GAAEADFWGDFDVV
+484 GASEADFWGDFDVV

-560 GLDVSRVSAGNG
+560 GLDVSRVSAGD
-572 NGNGMRPVSVDVR
+572 GMRPVSVDVR
-585 VCKSKDRDV
+585 VCKGKDRDA

-614 ERGGSGNGVGDGD
+614 ERGGSGNEVGDGD

-637 GSEMGE
+637 GSEMEE
-643 MESGFGEVIQEW
+643 MESGFGEALQEW
-655 FGARSEGDKDMDGD
+655 FGARSEGDMDGD
-669 KDKGRN
+669 A
-675 RDRNRDVNLNLN
+675 
-687 VDVDMDRNRNLEIV
+687 
-701 RDKSLES
+701 
-708 DRNLESNGNLESV
+708 
-721 RNRSLESNGDG
+721 DG

-755 DKGILLREIGE
+755 DKEILLREIGE

-784 LDSRGMVEDVIC
+784 LDSRGMVENIIC
-796 DGNTGMLVIDGG
+796 DGNMGMLVIDGG

-825 NDGKLKRGWN
+825 DDGKLKRDW
-835 RNGNGNGKLMNKD
+835 NGNGKMINKEA
-848 VMGEEI
+848 MGEEI
-854 KNGIDNENNRI
+854 KNGIKNGNNRI
-865 NKEINDEIKK
+865 NKEV
-875 EIKNEKND
+875 
-883 EINKEIK
+883 NKEIK

-921 DSNLIDENGINDLDK
+921 ESDLIEEKGINDLDK

>member
-21 IYNVLDLLRYYPC
+21 IYNVLDLIRYYPC

-178 KDRDRDVDREL
+178 KDGDRDVDREL

-249 KRIRD
+249 KRIREN
-254 GKRYIKRR
+254 KRYIKRR

-338 ECEYVMGRIGEIGE
+338 ECEYVMRRIGEIGE

-361 GGMERDRDRER
+361 GGMERDRDMGRN
-372 EMKGDR
+372 MKGDR

-391 RDRTSASDRDNK
+391 RDRTSANDRASVSDRDNK
-403 VDSEIDGV
+403 VGSEIDGV

-426 GAGGSKSEIDYELL
+426 GAGGSKSDIDYDLL
-440 GELRGDDSGRTR
+440 GELRGDVSGRTR

-461 FIGEAIYIKERE
+461 FIGETIYNKERE
-473 MVNGDVDGAPT
+473 MVNGDVDGVAD

-572 NGNGMRPVSVDVR
+572 NGMRPVSVDVR
-585 VCKSKDRDV
+585 VCKGKDRDA

-643 MESGFGEVIQEW
+643 MEIGFGEALQEW
-655 FGARSEGDKDMDGD
+655 FGARSEGDVDGD
-669 KDKGRN
+669 GDG
-675 RDRNRDVNLNLN
+675 
-687 VDVDMDRNRNLEIV
+687 DMDRNRNVNLNV
-701 RDKSLES
+701 DGDGNSVSGDRSLES
-708 DRNLESNGNLESV
+708 DRNLESVRDKRLESD
-721 RNRSLESNGDG
+721 RDG
-732 DKYRNLGSDRNSDR
+732 DKYRNLESDRNSDR

-784 LDSRGMVEDVIC
+784 LDSRGMVEDIIC
-796 DGNTGMLVIDGG
+796 DGNMGMLVIDGG

-835 RNGNGNGKLMNKD
+835 GNGKLMNKD

-854 KNGIDNENNRI
+854 KNGNNRI
-865 NKEINDEIKK
+865 NKEINKVINK
-875 EIKNEKND
+875 EIKNEKN
-883 EINKEIK
+883 NEIK

-921 DSNLIDENGINDLDK
+921 ESDLIEEKGINDLDK
-936 ASKEK
+936 VSKEK

-1002 MMGRV
+1002 MMERV

>member
-21 IYNVLDLLRYYPC
+21 IYNVLDLIRYYPC

-165 DMDVDSDINRDID
+165 DMDVDGDINRDID
-178 KDRDRDVDREL
+178 KDGDRDVDREL
-189 ARVLQGSLPDFII
+189 ARMLQGSLPDFII

-208 SVRKAIAEVHH
+208 PVRKAIAEVHH

-249 KRIRD
+249 KRIRES
-254 GKRYIKRR
+254 KRYIKRR

-338 ECEYVMGRIGEIGE
+338 ECAYVMGRIGEIGE

-361 GGMERDRDRER
+361 GGMERERDRER
-372 EMKGDR
+372 NMKGDR
-378 DRNLVSASDRASD
+378 DRNLVSASDRTND
-391 RDRTSASDRDNK
+391 RDRTSVSDRDNK
-403 VDSEIDGV
+403 VGSEIDGV

-426 GAGGSKSEIDYELL
+426 GAGGSKSDIDYDLL

-461 FIGEAIYIKERE
+461 FIGEAIYNKERK
-473 MVNGDVDGAPT
+473 MVNGDADGAPT

-560 GLDVSRVSAGNG
+560 GLDVSRVSAGD
-572 NGNGMRPVSVDVR
+572 GMRPVSVDVR
-585 VCKSKDRDV
+585 VCKGKDRDA

-614 ERGGSGNGVGDGD
+614 ERGGSGNEVGDGD

-637 GSEMGE
+637 GSEMEE
-643 MESGFGEVIQEW
+643 MESGFGEALQEW
-655 FGARSEGDKDMDGD
+655 FGARSEGDVDGD
-669 KDKGRN
+669 VDGDM
-675 RDRNRDVNLNLN
+675 DRNRNVNLN
-687 VDVDMDRNRNLEIV
+687 VDVDGNLVSGDRSLESDRNLESV

-708 DRNLESNGNLESV
+708 DR
-721 RNRSLESNGDG
+721 DG
-732 DKYRNLGSDRNSDR
+732 DKYRNLGSDR
-746 VVLQTGNDS
+746 VVLQTGNDG

-784 LDSRGMVEDVIC
+784 LDSRGMVEDIIC
-796 DGNTGMLVIDGG
+796 DGNMGMLVIDGG

-825 NDGKLKRGWN
+825 DDGKLKRGWN
-835 RNGNGNGKLMNKD
+835 GNGKMINKEA
-848 VMGEEI
+848 MGEEI
-854 KNGIDNENNRI
+854 KNGIKNENNRI
-865 NKEINDEIKK
+865 NKEVNK
-875 EIKNEKND
+875 EIKN
-883 EINKEIK
+883 EIK

-921 DSNLIDENGINDLDK
+921 ESDLIEEKGINDLDK

-1007 KDDVDKYFELF
+1007 KDDVDRYFELF

>member
-165 DMDVDSDINRDID
+165 DMDVDGDINRDID
-178 KDRDRDVDREL
+178 KDGDRDVDREL

-208 SVRKAIAEVHH
+208 SVRKAIAEAHH

-325 AGHKCVILAGSDR
+325 AGHKCVILVGSDR

-391 RDRTSASDRDNK
+391 RDRVSASDRDNK
-403 VDSEIDGV
+403 VGSEIGGV

-426 GAGGSKSEIDYELL
+426 GAGGSKGEIDYDLL
-440 GELRGDDSGRTR
+440 GELRGDDSDRAR

-461 FIGEAIYIKERE
+461 FIGEAIYNKERE
-473 MVNGDVDGAPT
+473 MVNGDADGAVV

-504 LRADMSKSDVG
+504 LRADMCKSDVG

-524 GLMDFGAL
+524 GLLDFGAL
-532 RIFMDCKADILCI
+532 RIFMDGKADILCI

-572 NGNGMRPVSVDVR
+572 NGNGNGMRPVSVDVR
-585 VCKSKDRDV
+585 VCKGKDRDA

-614 ERGGSGNGVGDGD
+614 ERVGSGNEVGDGD

-643 MESGFGEVIQEW
+643 MEIGFGEALQEW
-655 FGARSEGDKDMDGD
+655 FGARSEGDMDRNVEGDM
-669 KDKGRN
+669 
-675 RDRNRDVNLNLN
+675 DRNRNVNLN
-687 VDVDMDRNRNLEIV
+687 VDVDGNLV
-701 RDKSLES
+701 SGDKSLES
-708 DRNLESNGNLESV
+708 DR
-721 RNRSLESNGDG
+721 DG

-784 LDSRGMVEDVIC
+784 LDSRGMVEDIIC

-825 NDGKLKRGWN
+825 DDGKLKRDW
-835 RNGNGNGKLMNKD
+835 NGNGNGKLMNKD

-854 KNGIDNENNRI
+854 KNGINNENNRI
-865 NKEINDEIKK
+865 NKEIQNEKND

-883 EINKEIK
+883 EIKNEKNDEINKEINKEIK

-921 DSNLIDENGINDLDK
+921 ESNLIEENGINDLDK

-953 EKDLEFFE
+953 EKDLEIFE

-1002 MMGRV
+1002 MMERV

>member
-1 MLENLQ
+1 MDYIRKGVWNMLENLQ

-165 DMDVDSDINRDID
+165 DMDVDGDINRDID
-178 KDRDRDVDREL
+178 KDGERDVDREL

-372 EMKGDR
+372 NMKGDR
-378 DRNLVSASDRASD
+378 DRNLVSTSDRTND
-391 RDRTSASDRDNK
+391 RDRTSVSDRDNK
-403 VDSEIDGV
+403 VGSEIDGV

-426 GAGGSKSEIDYELL
+426 GAGGSKSDIDYDLL

-461 FIGEAIYIKERE
+461 FIGEAIYNKERK
-473 MVNGDVDGAPT
+473 MVNGDADGAPA
-484 GAAEADFWGDFDVV
+484 GASEADFWGDFDVV

-545 SDVAISEKRDGLLYE
+545 SDVAISEKRDVLLYE
-560 GLDVSRVSAGNG
+560 GLDVSRVSAGD
-572 NGNGMRPVSVDVR
+572 GMRPVSVDVR
-585 VCKSKDRDV
+585 VCKGKDRDA

-614 ERGGSGNGVGDGD
+614 ERGGSGNEVGDGD

-637 GSEMGE
+637 GSEMEE
-643 MESGFGEVIQEW
+643 MESGFGEAVQEW
-655 FGARSEGDKDMDGD
+655 FGARSGGDMDGD
-669 KDKGRN
+669 VDGDM
-675 RDRNRDVNLNLN
+675 DRNRNVNLN
-687 VDVDMDRNRNLEIV
+687 VDVDGNLVSGDRSLESDRNLEENRNLESV

-708 DRNLESNGNLESV
+708 DR
-721 RNRSLESNGDG
+721 DG

-784 LDSRGMVEDVIC
+784 LDSRGMVEDIIC
-796 DGNTGMLVIDGG
+796 VGNMGMLVIDGG

-835 RNGNGNGKLMNKD
+835 GNGKMINKEA
-848 VMGEEI
+848 MGEEI
-854 KNGIDNENNRI
+854 KNGIKNGNNRI
-865 NKEINDEIKK
+865 NKEVSK
-875 EIKNEKND
+875 

-890 NEKNGS
+890 NEKKGS

-921 DSNLIDENGINDLDK
+921 ESDLIEEKSINDLDK
-936 ASKEK
+936 TSKEK

>member
-1 MLENLQ
+1 MDYIRKGVWNMLENLQ

-21 IYNVLDLLRYYPC
+21 IYNVLDLIRYYPC

-165 DMDVDSDINRDID
+165 DMDVDGDINRDID
-178 KDRDRDVDREL
+178 KDGDRDVDREL
-189 ARVLQGSLPDFII
+189 ARMLQGSLPDFII

-208 SVRKAIAEVHH
+208 PVRKAIAEVHH

-249 KRIRD
+249 KRIRES
-254 GKRYIKRR
+254 KRYIKRR

-311 KFLCGMMGCYFNFL
+311 NFLCGMMGCYFNFL
-325 AGHKCVILAGSDR
+325 AGHKCVILVGSDR

-361 GGMERDRDRER
+361 GGMERERDRER
-372 EMKGDR
+372 NMKGDR
-378 DRNLVSASDRASD
+378 DRNLVSASDRTND
-391 RDRTSASDRDNK
+391 RDRTSVSDRDNK
-403 VDSEIDGV
+403 VGSEIDGV

-426 GAGGSKSEIDYELL
+426 GAGGSKSDIDYDLL

-461 FIGEAIYIKERE
+461 FIGEAIYNKERK
-473 MVNGDVDGAPT
+473 MVNGDADGAPT

-560 GLDVSRVSAGNG
+560 GLDVSRVSAGD
-572 NGNGMRPVSVDVR
+572 GMRPVSVDVR
-585 VCKSKDRDV
+585 VCKGKDRDA

-614 ERGGSGNGVGDGD
+614 ERGGSGNEVGDGD
-627 VIEGVLRGVS
+627 VIEGVLRDVS
-637 GSEMGE
+637 GSEMEE
-643 MESGFGEVIQEW
+643 MESGFGEALQEW
-655 FGARSEGDKDMDGD
+655 FGARSEGDMDGN
-669 KDKGRN
+669 RN
-675 RDRNRDVNLNLN
+675 VNLN
-687 VDVDMDRNRNLEIV
+687 VDVDGNLVSGDR
-701 RDKSLES
+701 SLES
-708 DRNLESNGNLESV
+708 DR
-721 RNRSLESNGDG
+721 DG

-784 LDSRGMVEDVIC
+784 LDSRGMVEDIIC
-796 DGNTGMLVIDGG
+796 DGNMGMLVIDGG

-825 NDGKLKRGWN
+825 DDGKLKRGWN
-835 RNGNGNGKLMNKD
+835 ENGKLMNKD

-854 KNGIDNENNRI
+854 KNGIKNGNNRI
-865 NKEINDEIKK
+865 NKEVSK
-875 EIKNEKND
+875 

-921 DSNLIDENGINDLDK
+921 ESDLIEEKGINDLDK

>member
-165 DMDVDSDINRDID
+165 DMDVDSDINSDID
-178 KDRDRDVDREL
+178 KDGDRDVDREL
-189 ARVLQGSLPDFII
+189 ARMLQGSLPDFII

-249 KRIRD
+249 KRIRES
-254 GKRYIKRR
+254 KRYIKRR

-361 GGMERDRDRER
+361 GGMERERDRER
-372 EMKGDR
+372 NMKGDR

-391 RDRTSASDRDNK
+391 RTNDRDRTSVSDRDNK
-403 VDSEIDGV
+403 VGSEIDGV

-426 GAGGSKSEIDYELL
+426 GAGGSKSDIDYDLL
-440 GELRGDDSGRTR
+440 GELRGDDSDRTR

-461 FIGEAIYIKERE
+461 FIGEAIYNKERK
-473 MVNGDVDGAPT
+473 MVNGDADGAPT
-484 GAAEADFWGDFDVV
+484 GASEADFWGDFDVV

-504 LRADMSKSDVG
+504 LRADMSKIDVG

-572 NGNGMRPVSVDVR
+572 MRPVSVDVR
-585 VCKSKDRDV
+585 VCKGKDRDA

-614 ERGGSGNGVGDGD
+614 ERGGSGNEVGDGD

-637 GSEMGE
+637 GSEMEE
-643 MESGFGEVIQEW
+643 MESGFGEAVQEW
-655 FGARSEGDKDMDGD
+655 FGARSEGDMDGNLVS
-669 KDKGRN
+669 G
-675 RDRNRDVNLNLN
+675 DRSLESD
-687 VDVDMDRNRNLEIV
+687 RNLESV

-708 DRNLESNGNLESV
+708 DR
-721 RNRSLESNGDG
+721 DG

-766 FISGK
+766 FMSGK

-784 LDSRGMVEDVIC
+784 LDSRGMVEDIIC
-796 DGNTGMLVIDGG
+796 DGNMGMLVIDGG

-825 NDGKLKRGWN
+825 NDGKLKRDW
-835 RNGNGNGKLMNKD
+835 NGNGKLMNKD

-854 KNGIDNENNRI
+854 KNGIKNENNKM
-865 NKEINDEIKK
+865 NKEIKNENNK

-883 EINKEIK
+883 
-890 NEKNGS
+890 S

-921 DSNLIDENGINDLDK
+921 ESDLIEEKGINDLDK

-1002 MMGRV
+1002 MMERV

>member
-1 MLENLQ
+1 MDYIRKGVWNMLENLQ

-21 IYNVLDLLRYYPC
+21 IYNVLDLIRYYPC

-178 KDRDRDVDREL
+178 KDGDRDVDREL

-208 SVRKAIAEVHH
+208 PVRKAIAEVHH

-311 KFLCGMMGCYFNFL
+311 NFLCGMMGCYFNFL
-325 AGHKCVILAGSDR
+325 AGHKCVILVGSDR

-361 GGMERDRDRER
+361 GGMERERDRER
-372 EMKGDR
+372 NMKGDR
-378 DRNLVSASDRASD
+378 DRNLVSASDRTND
-391 RDRTSASDRDNK
+391 RDRTSVSDRDNK
-403 VDSEIDGV
+403 VGSEIDGV

-426 GAGGSKSEIDYELL
+426 GAGGSKSDIDYDLL
-440 GELRGDDSGRTR
+440 GELRGDDSDRTR

-461 FIGEAIYIKERE
+461 FIGEAIYNKERK
-473 MVNGDVDGAPT
+473 MVNGDADGAPT

-545 SDVAISEKRDGLLYE
+545 SDVAISEKRDVLLYE
-560 GLDVSRVSAGNG
+560 GLDVSRVSAGD
-572 NGNGMRPVSVDVR
+572 GMRPVSVDVR
-585 VCKSKDRDV
+585 VCKGKDRDA

-614 ERGGSGNGVGDGD
+614 ERGGSGNEVGDGD
-627 VIEGVLRGVS
+627 VIEGVLRDVS
-637 GSEMGE
+637 GSEMEE
-643 MESGFGEVIQEW
+643 MESGFGEALQEW
-655 FGARSEGDKDMDGD
+655 FGARSEGDMDGN
-669 KDKGRN
+669 RN
-675 RDRNRDVNLNLN
+675 VNLN
-687 VDVDMDRNRNLEIV
+687 VDVDGNLVSGDR
-701 RDKSLES
+701 SLES
-708 DRNLESNGNLESV
+708 DR
-721 RNRSLESNGDG
+721 DG

-784 LDSRGMVEDVIC
+784 LDSRGMVEDIIC
-796 DGNTGMLVIDGG
+796 DGNMGMLVIDGG

-825 NDGKLKRGWN
+825 NDGKLKRDW
-835 RNGNGNGKLMNKD
+835 NGNGKLMNKD

-854 KNGIDNENNRI
+854 KNGIKNGNNRI
-865 NKEINDEIKK
+865 NKEVSK
-875 EIKNEKND
+875 

-921 DSNLIDENGINDLDK
+921 ESDLIEEKGINDLDK

-1007 KDDVDKYFELF
+1007 KDDVDRYFELF

>member
-1 MLENLQ
+1 MDYIRKGVWNMLENLQ

-165 DMDVDSDINRDID
+165 DMDVDGDINRDID
-178 KDRDRDVDREL
+178 KDGDRDVDREL

-208 SVRKAIAEVHH
+208 PVRKAIAEVHH

-268 YGFIEKAGIVLS
+268 YGFIEKEGIVLS

-325 AGHKCVILAGSDR
+325 AGHKCVILVGSDR

-352 KMGMRIGVR
+352 KMGMRIGIR
-361 GGMERDRDRER
+361 GGMERDRDMGRN
-372 EMKGDR
+372 MKGDR
-378 DRNLVSASDRASD
+378 DRKLV
-391 RDRTSASDRDNK
+391 SASDRDNK
-403 VDSEIDGV
+403 VGSEIDGV

-426 GAGGSKSEIDYELL
+426 GAGGSKSDIDYDLL
-440 GELRGDDSGRTR
+440 GELRGDVSDRTR

-461 FIGEAIYIKERE
+461 FIGEAIYNKERE
-473 MVNGDVDGAPT
+473 MVNGDADGVAE

-585 VCKSKDRDV
+585 VCKGKDRDA

-604 RGRSVVVVQS
+604 MGRSVVVVQS
-614 ERGGSGNGVGDGD
+614 ERGGSGNEVGDGD

-643 MESGFGEVIQEW
+643 MEIGFGEAVQEW
-655 FGARSEGDKDMDGD
+655 FGVRSEGDVEGNVEGDVDGD
-669 KDKGRN
+669 M
-675 RDRNRDVNLNLN
+675 DRNRNVNLN
-687 VDVDMDRNRNLEIV
+687 VDVDGNLVSGDRSLESDRNLEGV

-708 DRNLESNGNLESV
+708 DR
-721 RNRSLESNGDG
+721 DG

-784 LDSRGMVEDVIC
+784 LDSRGMVEDIIC
-796 DGNTGMLVIDGG
+796 DGNMGMLVIDGG

-825 NDGKLKRGWN
+825 NDGKLKRDW
-835 RNGNGNGKLMNKD
+835 NGNGKLMNKD

-854 KNGIDNENNRI
+854 KNGIKNENNRI
-865 NKEINDEIKK
+865 NKEINKVINKEIKNDK
-875 EIKNEKND
+875 NNEIKNEKND
-883 EINKEIK
+883 
-890 NEKNGS
+890 S
-896 NLERTGTNLENKIE
+896 NLEKTGTNLENKIE

-921 DSNLIDENGINDLDK
+921 ESELIEEKGINDLDK

>member
-1 MLENLQ
+1 MDYIRKGVWNMLENLQ

-21 IYNVLDLLRYYPC
+21 IYNVLDLIRYYPC

-165 DMDVDSDINRDID
+165 DMDVDGDINRDID
-178 KDRDRDVDREL
+178 KDGERDVDREL

-372 EMKGDR
+372 NMKGDR
-378 DRNLVSASDRASD
+378 DRNLVSTSDRTND
-391 RDRTSASDRDNK
+391 RDRTSVSDRDNK
-403 VDSEIDGV
+403 VGSEIDGV

-426 GAGGSKSEIDYELL
+426 GAGGSKSDIDYDLL

-461 FIGEAIYIKERE
+461 FIGEAIYNKERK
-473 MVNGDVDGAPT
+473 MVNGDADGAPT

-524 GLMDFGAL
+524 GLLDFGAL
-532 RIFMDCKADILCI
+532 RIFMDGKADILCI

-560 GLDVSRVSAGNG
+560 GLDVSRVSAGD
-572 NGNGMRPVSVDVR
+572 GMRPVSVDVR
-585 VCKSKDRDV
+585 VCKGKDRDA

-614 ERGGSGNGVGDGD
+614 ERGGSGNEVGDGD

-637 GSEMGE
+637 GSEMEE
-643 MESGFGEVIQEW
+643 MESGFGEALQEW
-655 FGARSEGDKDMDGD
+655 FGARSEGDMDGN
-669 KDKGRN
+669 RN
-675 RDRNRDVNLNLN
+675 VNLN
-687 VDVDMDRNRNLEIV
+687 VDVDGNLVSGDR
-701 RDKSLES
+701 SLES
-708 DRNLESNGNLESV
+708 DR
-721 RNRSLESNGDG
+721 DG

-784 LDSRGMVEDVIC
+784 LDSRGMVEDIIC
-796 DGNTGMLVIDGG
+796 VGNMGMLVIDGG

-835 RNGNGNGKLMNKD
+835 GNGKMINKEA
-848 VMGEEI
+848 MGEEI
-854 KNGIDNENNRI
+854 KNGIKNGNNRI
-865 NKEINDEIKK
+865 NKEVSK
-875 EIKNEKND
+875 

-921 DSNLIDENGINDLDK
+921 ESDLIEEKGINDLDK

>member
-178 KDRDRDVDREL
+178 KDGDRDVDREL

-361 GGMERDRDRER
+361 GGMERDRDMGRN
-372 EMKGDR
+372 MKGDR

-391 RDRTSASDRDNK
+391 RDRASDSDRDNK
-403 VDSEIDGV
+403 VGSEIDGV

-426 GAGGSKSEIDYELL
+426 GAGGSKSDIDYDLL

-461 FIGEAIYIKERE
+461 FIGEAIYNKERE
-473 MVNGDVDGAPT
+473 MVNGDADGVAE
-484 GAAEADFWGDFDVV
+484 GAAEADFWGEFDVV

-572 NGNGMRPVSVDVR
+572 NGNGNGMRPVSVDVR
-585 VCKSKDRDV
+585 VCKGKDRDA

-614 ERGGSGNGVGDGD
+614 ERGGNGNGVGDGD

-643 MESGFGEVIQEW
+643 MEIGFGEAVQEW
-655 FGARSEGDKDMDGD
+655 FGARSEGDMDGD
-669 KDKGRN
+669 VDGDM
-675 RDRNRDVNLNLN
+675 DRNRNVNLN
-687 VDVDMDRNRNLEIV
+687 VDVDGNFVSGDR
-701 RDKSLES
+701 SLES
-708 DRNLESNGNLESV
+708 DRA
-721 RNRSLESNGDG
+721 G
-732 DKYRNLGSDRNSDR
+732 DKYRNLESDRNSNR

-784 LDSRGMVEDVIC
+784 LDSRGMVEDIIC
-796 DGNTGMLVIDGG
+796 DGNMGMLVIDGG

-835 RNGNGNGKLMNKD
+835 GNGKLMNKD

-854 KNGIDNENNRI
+854 KNGIKNENNRI
-865 NKEINDEIKK
+865 NKEIM
-875 EIKNEKND
+875 NEKN
-883 EINKEIK
+883 NEIK

-896 NLERTGTNLENKIE
+896 NLEKTGTNLENKIE

-921 DSNLIDENGINDLDK
+921 ESDLIEEKGINDLDK

-941 RNMIFDIILNDN
+941 RNMLFDIILNDN

-1002 MMGRV
+1002 MMERV

>member
-165 DMDVDSDINRDID
+165 DMDVDGDINRDID
-178 KDRDRDVDREL
+178 KDGDRDVDREL

-208 SVRKAIAEVHH
+208 PVRKAIAEVHH

-361 GGMERDRDRER
+361 GGMERDRDR
-372 EMKGDR
+372 
-378 DRNLVSASDRASD
+378 DRNLVSASDRD
-391 RDRTSASDRDNK
+391 RVSASNRDNK
-403 VDSEIDGV
+403 VGSEIDGV

-426 GAGGSKSEIDYELL
+426 GAGGSKSDIDYDLL
-440 GELRGDDSGRTR
+440 GELRGDVSDRTR

-461 FIGEAIYIKERE
+461 FIGEAIYNKERE
-473 MVNGDVDGAPT
+473 MVNGDADGAPT

-585 VCKSKDRDV
+585 VCKGKDRDA

-614 ERGGSGNGVGDGD
+614 ERGGSGNEVGDGD

-643 MESGFGEVIQEW
+643 MEIGFGEALQEW
-655 FGARSEGDKDMDGD
+655 FGARSDGDMDGD
-669 KDKGRN
+669 
-675 RDRNRDVNLNLN
+675 
-687 VDVDMDRNRNLEIV
+687 VDGDMDRNRNVNLNADVDGNLVSGDRSLESDRNLESV

-708 DRNLESNGNLESV
+708 DR
-721 RNRSLESNGDG
+721 DG

-784 LDSRGMVEDVIC
+784 LDSRGMVEDIIC
-796 DGNTGMLVIDGG
+796 DGNMGMLVIDGG

-825 NDGKLKRGWN
+825 NDGKLKRDW
-835 RNGNGNGKLMNKD
+835 NGNGKLMNKD

-854 KNGIDNENNRI
+854 KNGIKNGNNRI
-865 NKEINDEIKK
+865 NKEINKV
-875 EIKNEKND
+875 
-883 EINKEIK
+883 INKEIK
-890 NEKNGS
+890 NEKNNEIKNEKNDS
-896 NLERTGTNLENKIE
+896 NLEKTGTNLENKIE

-921 DSNLIDENGINDLDK
+921 ESELIEEKGINDLDK

-1002 MMGRV
+1002 MMERV

>member
-178 KDRDRDVDREL
+178 KDGDRDVDREL

-285 CIGEILGDFNRTGR
+285 CIGEIMGDFNRTGR

-325 AGHKCVILAGSDR
+325 AGHKCVILVGSDR

-372 EMKGDR
+372 NMKGDR

-391 RDRTSASDRDNK
+391 RTSANDRASDRDNK
-403 VDSEIDGV
+403 VGSEIDGV

-426 GAGGSKSEIDYELL
+426 GAGGSKSDIDYDLL

-461 FIGEAIYIKERE
+461 FIGEAIYNKERE
-473 MVNGDVDGAPT
+473 MVNGDVYGVAE

-572 NGNGMRPVSVDVR
+572 NGNGMSPVSVDVR
-585 VCKSKDRDV
+585 VCKGKDRDA

-614 ERGGSGNGVGDGD
+614 ERGESGNGVGDGD

-643 MESGFGEVIQEW
+643 MEIGFGEALQEW
-655 FGARSEGDKDMDGD
+655 FGARCEGDV
-669 KDKGRN
+669 
-675 RDRNRDVNLNLN
+675 DRNRNVNLN
-687 VDVDMDRNRNLEIV
+687 VDVDVDVDGNLVSGDRSLESDRNLESV

-708 DRNLESNGNLESV
+708 DR
-721 RNRSLESNGDG
+721 DG

-784 LDSRGMVEDVIC
+784 LDSRGMVEDIIC
-796 DGNTGMLVIDGG
+796 DGNMGMLVIDGG

-825 NDGKLKRGWN
+825 DDGKLKRDW
-835 RNGNGNGKLMNKD
+835 NGNGNGKLMNKD

-854 KNGIDNENNRI
+854 KNGINNENNRI
-865 NKEINDEIKK
+865 NKEIQNEKND

-883 EINKEIK
+883 EINKEINKEIK

-921 DSNLIDENGINDLDK
+921 ESNLIEENGINDLDK

-941 RNMIFDIILNDN
+941 RNMFFDIILNDN

-1002 MMGRV
+1002 MMERV

>member
-178 KDRDRDVDREL
+178 KDGDRDVDREL

-208 SVRKAIAEVHH
+208 PVRKAIAEVHH

-325 AGHKCVILAGSDR
+325 AGHKCVILVGSDR

-361 GGMERDRDRER
+361 GGMERERDRER
-372 EMKGDR
+372 NMKG

-391 RDRTSASDRDNK
+391 RDRTSASDRANK
-403 VDSEIDGV
+403 VGSEIDGV

-426 GAGGSKSEIDYELL
+426 GAGGSKSDIDYDLL
-440 GELRGDDSGRTR
+440 GELRGDDSDRAR

-461 FIGEAIYIKERE
+461 FIGEAIYNKERE
-473 MVNGDVDGAPT
+473 MVNGDADGAAE

-504 LRADMSKSDVG
+504 LRADMCKSDVG

-585 VCKSKDRDV
+585 VCKGKDRDA

-604 RGRSVVVVQS
+604 MGRSVVVVQS
-614 ERGGSGNGVGDGD
+614 ERGGSGNEVGDGD

-643 MESGFGEVIQEW
+643 MEIGFGEALQEW
-655 FGARSEGDKDMDGD
+655 FGARSEGDMDGVVEGD
-669 KDKGRN
+669 M
-675 RDRNRDVNLNLN
+675 DRNRNVNLN
-687 VDVDMDRNRNLEIV
+687 VDVDGNLVSGDR
-701 RDKSLES
+701 SLES
-708 DRNLESNGNLESV
+708 DRNLEENRNLESV
-721 RNRSLESNGDG
+721 GDRSLESNGD
-732 DKYRNLGSDRNSDR
+732 KYRNLESDRNSDR

-784 LDSRGMVEDVIC
+784 LDSRGMVENIIC
-796 DGNTGMLVIDGG
+796 DGNMGMLVIDGG

-835 RNGNGNGKLMNKD
+835 GNGKLMNKD

-854 KNGIDNENNRI
+854 KNG
-865 NKEINDEIKK
+865 
-875 EIKNEKND
+875 
-883 EINKEIK
+883 IK

-921 DSNLIDENGINDLDK
+921 ESDLIEEKGINDLDK

>member
-1 MLENLQ
+1 MDYIRKGVWNMLENLQ

-21 IYNVLDLLRYYPC
+21 IYNVLDLIRYYPC

-165 DMDVDSDINRDID
+165 DMDVDGDINRDID
-178 KDRDRDVDREL
+178 KDGDRDVDREL
-189 ARVLQGSLPDFII
+189 ARMLQGSLPDFII

-249 KRIRD
+249 KRIGD

-325 AGHKCVILAGSDR
+325 AGHKCVILVGSDR

-361 GGMERDRDRER
+361 GGMERDRDMGRN
-372 EMKGDR
+372 MKGDR
-378 DRNLVSASDRASD
+378 KGNLVSASDRASD
-391 RDRTSASDRDNK
+391 RDNK
-403 VDSEIDGV
+403 VGSEIDGV

-426 GAGGSKSEIDYELL
+426 GAGGSKSDLDYDLL

-452 NSVKDQNGG
+452 NSVKAQNGG
-461 FIGEAIYIKERE
+461 FIGEAIYNKERE
-473 MVNGDVDGAPT
+473 MVNGDADGVAE

-585 VCKSKDRDV
+585 VCKGKDRDA

-614 ERGGSGNGVGDGD
+614 ERGESGNGVGDGD

-643 MESGFGEVIQEW
+643 MEIGFGEALQEW
-655 FGARSEGDKDMDGD
+655 FGARSEGDMDGD
-669 KDKGRN
+669 VDGDM
-675 RDRNRDVNLNLN
+675 DRNRNVNLN
-687 VDVDMDRNRNLEIV
+687 VDVDGNLVSGDR
-701 RDKSLES
+701 SLES
-708 DRNLESNGNLESV
+708 DR
-721 RNRSLESNGDG
+721 DG

-784 LDSRGMVEDVIC
+784 LDSRGMVEDIIC
-796 DGNTGMLVIDGG
+796 DGNMGMLVIDGG

-825 NDGKLKRGWN
+825 NDGKLKRDW
-835 RNGNGNGKLMNKD
+835 NGNGKLMNKD

-854 KNGIDNENNRI
+854 KNGNNRI
-865 NKEINDEIKK
+865 NKEINKVINKV
-875 EIKNEKND
+875 
-883 EINKEIK
+883 INKEIK
-890 NEKNGS
+890 NEKNES
-896 NLERTGTNLENKIE
+896 NLERTVTNLENKIE

-921 DSNLIDENGINDLDK
+921 ESDLIEEKGINDLDK

>member
-21 IYNVLDLLRYYPC
+21 IYNVLDLIRYYPC

-178 KDRDRDVDREL
+178 KAGDRDVDREL

-240 YLIRNRYLA
+240 YLMRNRYLA

-285 CIGEILGDFNRTGR
+285 CIGEILGDFNRVGR

-361 GGMERDRDRER
+361 GGMERDRER

-378 DRNLVSASDRASD
+378 DRDLVSASDRASD
-391 RDRTSASDRDNK
+391 SASDRTSANDRASDRDNK
-403 VDSEIDGV
+403 VGSEIDGV

-426 GAGGSKSEIDYELL
+426 GAGGSKSDIDYDLL
-440 GELRGDDSGRTR
+440 GELRGDVSDRTR
-452 NSVKDQNGG
+452 NSVKHQNGD
-461 FIGEAIYIKERE
+461 FIGEAIYNKERE
-473 MVNGDVDGAPT
+473 MVNGDAD

-585 VCKSKDRDV
+585 VCKGKDRDG

-604 RGRSVVVVQS
+604 RGRSVVVVQG

-643 MESGFGEVIQEW
+643 MEIGFGEALQEW
-655 FGARSEGDKDMDGD
+655 FGARSEGNMDGD
-669 KDKGRN
+669 VDGDM
-675 RDRNRDVNLNLN
+675 DRNRNVNLN
-687 VDVDMDRNRNLEIV
+687 VDVDGNLVSGDR
-701 RDKSLES
+701 SLES
-708 DRNLESNGNLESV
+708 DRNLESV
-721 RNRSLESNGDG
+721 RDKSLESARDG

-784 LDSRGMVEDVIC
+784 LDSRGMVEDIIC
-796 DGNTGMLVIDGG
+796 DGNMGMLVIDGG

-825 NDGKLKRGWN
+825 NDGKLKRDW
-835 RNGNGNGKLMNKD
+835 NGNGKLMNKD

-854 KNGIDNENNRI
+854 KNGIKNENNRI
-865 NKEINDEIKK
+865 NKEI
-875 EIKNEKND
+875 KNEKN
-883 EINKEIK
+883 NEIK

-896 NLERTGTNLENKIE
+896 NLERIGTNLENKIE

-921 DSNLIDENGINDLDK
+921 ESDLIEEKCINDLDK

-1002 MMGRV
+1002 MMERV

>member
-21 IYNVLDLLRYYPC
+21 IYNVLDLIRYYPC

-165 DMDVDSDINRDID
+165 DMDVDGDINRDID
-178 KDRDRDVDREL
+178 KDGERDVDREL

-372 EMKGDR
+372 NMKGDR
-378 DRNLVSASDRASD
+378 DRNLVSTSDRTND
-391 RDRTSASDRDNK
+391 RDRTSVSDRDNK
-403 VDSEIDGV
+403 VGSEIDGV

-426 GAGGSKSEIDYELL
+426 GAGGSKSDIDYDLL

-461 FIGEAIYIKERE
+461 FIGEAIYNKERK
-473 MVNGDVDGAPT
+473 MVNGDADGAPA
-484 GAAEADFWGDFDVV
+484 GASEADFWGDFDVV

-545 SDVAISEKRDGLLYE
+545 SDVAISEKRDVLLYE
-560 GLDVSRVSAGNG
+560 GLDVSRVSAGD
-572 NGNGMRPVSVDVR
+572 GMRPVSVDVR
-585 VCKSKDRDV
+585 VCKGKDRDA

-614 ERGGSGNGVGDGD
+614 ERGGSGNEVGDGD

-637 GSEMGE
+637 GSEMEE
-643 MESGFGEVIQEW
+643 MESGFGEALQEW
-655 FGARSEGDKDMDGD
+655 FGARSEGDMDGN
-669 KDKGRN
+669 RN
-675 RDRNRDVNLNLN
+675 VNLN
-687 VDVDMDRNRNLEIV
+687 VDVDGNLVSGDRSLESDRNLEENRNLESV

-708 DRNLESNGNLESV
+708 DR
-721 RNRSLESNGDG
+721 DG

-784 LDSRGMVEDVIC
+784 LDSRGMVEDIIC
-796 DGNTGMLVIDGG
+796 DGNMGMLVIDGG

-825 NDGKLKRGWN
+825 DDGKLKRGWN
-835 RNGNGNGKLMNKD
+835 ENGKLMNKD

-854 KNGIDNENNRI
+854 KNGIKNGNNRI
-865 NKEINDEIKK
+865 NKEVSK
-875 EIKNEKND
+875 

-890 NEKNGS
+890 NEKKGS

-921 DSNLIDENGINDLDK
+921 ESDLIEEKSINDLDK
-936 ASKEK
+936 TSKEK

-1007 KDDVDKYFELF
+1007 KDDVDRYFELF

>member
-178 KDRDRDVDREL
+178 KDGDRDVDREL

-285 CIGEILGDFNRTGR
+285 CIGDILGDFNRTGR

-378 DRNLVSASDRASD
+378 DLVSASDRASD
-391 RDRTSASDRDNK
+391 RDRASDSDRDNK
-403 VDSEIDGV
+403 VGSEIDGV

-426 GAGGSKSEIDYELL
+426 GAGGSKSDIDYDLL
-440 GELRGDDSGRTR
+440 GELRGDVSDRTR

-461 FIGEAIYIKERE
+461 FIGEVIYNKERE
-473 MVNGDVDGAPT
+473 MVNGDADGVAE

-572 NGNGMRPVSVDVR
+572 NGNGNGMRPVSVDVR
-585 VCKSKDRDV
+585 VCKGKDRDA

-643 MESGFGEVIQEW
+643 MEIGFGEALQEW
-655 FGARSEGDKDMDGD
+655 FGARSEGDIDGD
-669 KDKGRN
+669 
-675 RDRNRDVNLNLN
+675 
-687 VDVDMDRNRNLEIV
+687 VDGDMDRNRNVNLNV
-701 RDKSLES
+701 DGDGNSVSGDRSLES
-708 DRNLESNGNLESV
+708 DR
-721 RNRSLESNGDG
+721 DG

-766 FISGK
+766 FMSGK

-784 LDSRGMVEDVIC
+784 LDSRGMVEDIIC
-796 DGNTGMLVIDGG
+796 DGNMGMLVIDGG

-825 NDGKLKRGWN
+825 NDGKLKRDW
-835 RNGNGNGKLMNKD
+835 NGNGKLMNKD

-854 KNGIDNENNRI
+854 KNGIKNGNNRI
-865 NKEINDEIKK
+865 NKEINKVINKEKK
-875 EIKNEKND
+875 NEKNNEIKNEKND
-883 EINKEIK
+883 
-890 NEKNGS
+890 S
-896 NLERTGTNLENKIE
+896 NLEKTGTNLENKIE

-921 DSNLIDENGINDLDK
+921 KSDLIEEKGINDLDK

-1002 MMGRV
+1002 MMERV

>member
-178 KDRDRDVDREL
+178 KDGDRDVDREL

-361 GGMERDRDRER
+361 GGMERDRDMGRN
-372 EMKGDR
+372 MKGDR

-403 VDSEIDGV
+403 VGSEIDGV

-426 GAGGSKSEIDYELL
+426 GAGGSKGEIDYDLL

-461 FIGEAIYIKERE
+461 FIGEAIYNKERE
-473 MVNGDVDGAPT
+473 MVNGDADGVAE

-585 VCKSKDRDV
+585 VCKGKDRDA

-614 ERGGSGNGVGDGD
+614 ERGGSGNEVGDGD

-643 MESGFGEVIQEW
+643 MEIGFGEALQEW

-746 VVLQTGNDS
+746 VVLQTGDDS

-825 NDGKLKRGWN
+825 DDGKLKRDWN

-910 EKIEIRNFYNR
+910 EKIEIRNFYNI

-981 FDWVRRGAG
+981 FDWIRRGAG
-990 GMFICNVKKDFN
+990 GMFICNVKRDFN

-1026 KVLRG
+1026 KVLWG

>member
-165 DMDVDSDINRDID
+165 DMDVDGDINRDID
-178 KDRDRDVDREL
+178 KDGDRDVDREL
-189 ARVLQGSLPDFII
+189 ARMLQGSLPDFII

-208 SVRKAIAEVHH
+208 PVRKAIAEVHH

-249 KRIRD
+249 KRIRES
-254 GKRYIKRR
+254 KRYIKRR

-372 EMKGDR
+372 NMKGDR
-378 DRNLVSASDRASD
+378 DRNLVSASDRTND
-391 RDRTSASDRDNK
+391 RDRTSVSDRDNK
-403 VDSEIDGV
+403 VGSEIDGV

-426 GAGGSKSEIDYELL
+426 GAGGSKSDIDYDLL
-440 GELRGDDSGRTR
+440 GELRGDDSDRTR

-461 FIGEAIYIKERE
+461 FIGEAIYNKERE
-473 MVNGDVDGAPT
+473 MVNGDADGVAE
-484 GAAEADFWGDFDVV
+484 GASEADFWGDFDVV

-560 GLDVSRVSAGNG
+560 GLDVSRVSAGD
-572 NGNGMRPVSVDVR
+572 GMRPVSVDVR
-585 VCKSKDRDV
+585 VCKGKDRDA

-614 ERGGSGNGVGDGD
+614 ERGGSGNEVGDGD

-637 GSEMGE
+637 GSEMEE
-643 MESGFGEVIQEW
+643 MESGFGEALQEW
-655 FGARSEGDKDMDGD
+655 FGARSEGDMDGD
-669 KDKGRN
+669 A
-675 RDRNRDVNLNLN
+675 
-687 VDVDMDRNRNLEIV
+687 
-701 RDKSLES
+701 
-708 DRNLESNGNLESV
+708 
-721 RNRSLESNGDG
+721 DG

-825 NDGKLKRGWN
+825 DDGKLKRDWN
-835 RNGNGNGKLMNKD
+835 RNGKLMNKD

-854 KNGIDNENNRI
+854 KNGIKNGNNRI
-865 NKEINDEIKK
+865 NKEVSK
-875 EIKNEKND
+875 

-921 DSNLIDENGINDLDK
+921 ESDLIEEKGINDLDK

>member
-21 IYNVLDLLRYYPC
+21 IYNVLDLIRYYPC

-165 DMDVDSDINRDID
+165 DTDVDSDINKDID
-178 KDRDRDVDREL
+178 KDGDRDVDREL

-325 AGHKCVILAGSDR
+325 AGHKCVILVGSDR

-361 GGMERDRDRER
+361 GGMERDRDRKR

-378 DRNLVSASDRASD
+378 DRKLVSASDRASD
-391 RDRTSASDRDNK
+391 RDRTSDSDRDRTSASDRDNK
-403 VDSEIDGV
+403 VGSEIDGV

-426 GAGGSKSEIDYELL
+426 GAGGSKSDIDYDLL

-461 FIGEAIYIKERE
+461 FIGEAIYNKERE
-473 MVNGDVDGAPT
+473 MVNGDVDGVAE
-484 GAAEADFWGDFDVV
+484 GASEADFWGDFDVV

-585 VCKSKDRDV
+585 VCKGKDRDA

-643 MESGFGEVIQEW
+643 MEIGFGEALQEW
-655 FGARSEGDKDMDGD
+655 FGARSEGDMDGVVEGD
-669 KDKGRN
+669 M
-675 RDRNRDVNLNLN
+675 DRNRNVNLN
-687 VDVDMDRNRNLEIV
+687 VDVDGNLVSGDRSLESDRNLESV

-708 DRNLESNGNLESV
+708 DR
-721 RNRSLESNGDG
+721 DG

-784 LDSRGMVEDVIC
+784 LDSRGMVENIIC
-796 DGNTGMLVIDGG
+796 DGNMGMLVIDGG

-835 RNGNGNGKLMNKD
+835 GNGKLMNKD

-854 KNGIDNENNRI
+854 KNGIKNGNNR
-865 NKEINDEIKK
+865 
-875 EIKNEKND
+875 
-883 EINKEIK
+883 INKEIK
-890 NEKNGS
+890 NEKNNEIKNEKNGS
-896 NLERTGTNLENKIE
+896 NLENKIE

-921 DSNLIDENGINDLDK
+921 ESDLIEEKCINDLDK

-1002 MMGRV
+1002 MMERV